1 MSEPTVGEQL
11 AIINVKLDLLLVGK
25 DDHESRIRALE
36 TKVWKAA
43 GAAAAFSGAI
53 GGALVK
59 FLA

>member
-1 MSEPTVGEQL
+1 MGEQL

-43 GAAAAFSGAI
+43 GGAAAFSGAL
-53 GGALVK
+53 AAAAVK